1 MPWNTWVHSP
11 VPTFRWRMY
20 PSRLPSVSELAV
32 HVTVRL
38 SPPMTVSGT
47 VMLGGALGAVL
58 LITVTWLLVLYPD
71 SRPSLS

>member
-1 MPWNTWVHSP
+1 
-11 VPTFRWRMY
+11 MY
-20 PSRLPSVSELAV
+20 PDRLPSESELAAQ
-32 HVTVRL
+32 VTVRF
-38 SPPMTVSGT
+38 SPPITDRGT